1 MLYCNVIHKT
11 SANLEALSFQQTEA
25 HKLGIKTT
33 VLVTYDNLFSDEVVS
48 YCKEQKRT
56 FGDEIGLYVFLE
68 GEVFNKK
75 FKTREF
81 MLHLLPMDKQTEILT
96 EFFEKFNE
104 VFGYYPVSVGTYYLS
119 SQTLMWMHEHY
130 PTVKIAIINCF
141 EEGVHMYHGNVHW
154 WNLFNEGSPWTAYYP
169 SKANSMC
176 PARSMD
182 EAVGIIGVPHL
193 NRDMLM
199 AYLGRDDCY
208 SSHSANMQRGK
219 INVGNKCDYIYDF
232 LDEWIAQGEF
242 NDDVYYNTLVSP
254 GWLMEG
260 RNFEETQADSRDLYI
275 QTLESYR
282 KKTDEGKLTLCTM
295 AEYADIHNSKTG
307 NVTKT
312 DANLW
317 HDLLYGTK
325 REIFWYASSEY
336 RAALDLNGGGA
347 IVDLRPYAGRLV
359 VNPGKGTD
367 VMWDGTYPFALHYLH
382 RLSLHTCIVGDA
394 SITNAIMSKPG
405 DSNLLSARTSGSVRR
420 LENGDVTL
428 TLEPAEIFSKGAY
441 ILVKSEFTF
450 KADGRICMSR
460 EIADCPDANENYD
473 VCEYFKGTYG
483 TNEYPK
489 DLTGIELYIKNGDAA
504 VDSISAE
511 YLDRKIVSDTATAV
525 GARIPQLNS
534 VMEFSSES
542 KAEYEADE
550 GYMFWPYYS
559 MKVIHKNVKKGE
571 VVKTWLKIREI

>member
-11 SANLEALSFQQTEA
+11 SDKLEPMMFQQEQA
-25 HKLGIKTT
+25 HKLGIRTT
-33 VLVTYDNLFSDEVVS
+33 MLISYDNLFSEEVIS
-48 YCKEQKRT
+48 YCKEQKAT
-56 FGDEIGLYVFLE
+56 YGDEVGMYILLIGKI
-68 GEVFNKK
+68 FNEK
-75 FKTREF
+75 FKTREY
-81 MLHLLPMDKQTEILT
+81 MLHLLPMETQKAILT

-104 VFGYYPVSVGTYYLS
+104 VMGYYPKSIGTYYLS
-119 SQTLMWMHEHY
+119 SQTLEWIHENY
-130 PTVKIAIINCF
+130 PSVKIAIINCF

-154 WNLFNEGSPWTAYYP
+154 WNLFNEGSPWSAFYP

-176 PARSMD
+176 PARSL
-182 EAVGIIGVPHL
+182 EESVGIIGVPHL

-199 AYLGRDDCY
+199 AYIGRDDCY

-219 INVGNKCDYIYDF
+219 VNVGNKCDYIYDF
-232 LDEWIAQGEF
+232 LDEWIVQGEI

-254 GWLMEG
+254 GWLTEG
-260 RNFEETQADSRDLYI
+260 CNFEETMEDSRDLYV
-275 QTLESYR
+275 QTLQSYR
-282 KKTDEGKLTLCTM
+282 TKADEGKLTLCTM
-295 AEYADIHNSKTG
+295 SEYADIHNAKAS

-325 REIFWYASSEY
+325 REIFWYASSEF
-336 RAALDLNGGGA
+336 RAALDINAGGA

-359 VNPGKGTD
+359 VNPGKDTD
-367 VMWDGTYPFALHYLH
+367 AMWDGSYPFALQYLH
-382 RLSLHTCIVGDA
+382 RLSLHTCLVGD
-394 SITNAIMSKPG
+394 SELSNAIMSKPG
-405 DSNLLSARTSGSVRR
+405 EANLLSARTTAKAKR
-420 LENGDVTL
+420 LDNGDVVL

-441 ILVKSEFTF
+441 ISVKSEFTF

-460 EIADCPDANENYD
+460 EIVDCPDGQTYD

-489 DLTGIELYIKNGDAA
+489 DISGTELYLKDGENLLE
-504 VDSISAE
+504 SITE
-511 YLDRKIVSDTATAV
+511 GYLDRKIVSDKATVV
-525 GARIPQLNS
+525 GAKVPQLNT
-534 VMEFSSES
+534 VMEFSGEDNPTL
-542 KAEYEADE
+542 EADE

-571 VVKTWLKIREI
+571 VKKTWLQIKEI